1 MNFGPLNADGGERR
15 LNVLI
20 TRSRLRCEVFT
31 NLTADDID
39 LNRTQARGVV
49 AFKRFLKY
57 AQTGIMDVPV
67 GTDRASG
74 SPFEDAVAEALRR
87 AGYTVEG
94 QVGSAGFFIDLAIVD
109 PDRPGR
115 YLLGIE
121 CDGASY
127 HSARSARD
135 RDRLRQQVLEGLGW
149 KIHRIWSTDW
159 FRNADRELK
168 RVVSAIESAAAR
180 GDTTEIPVPVKPET
194 TIERVDLDED
204 DEAVPANSVSAY
216 VLAEPSVR
224 TGGLDLHAV
233 PIERLAGWVVQVVE
247 VEGPVHIE
255 DAIRR
260 ITDAAGIG
268 RIGSRIRAAL
278 EAAIVRASLGGSIE
292 QRGPFLW
299 STGMSEPPL
308 RDRSA
313 IEGRALP
320 NVAPE
325 EIAVAIRTAIANA
338 YGIQQSEVAAAACR
352 LLGFPR
358 LTEDMRATVDPL
370 IESMLTSGQLQ
381 RQGNHVT
388 VA

>member
-1 MNFGPLNADGGERR
+1 
-15 LNVLI
+15 VLI

-39 LNRTQARGVV
+39 LNRSQARGVV

-57 AQTGIMDVPV
+57 AQTGIMDVPEET
-67 GTDRASG
+67 GRESG
-74 SPFEDAVAEALRR
+74 SPFEDAVAQALRE

-94 QVGSAGFFIDLAIVD
+94 QVGSAGFFIDLAVID
-109 PDRPGR
+109 PKKPGR

-149 KIHRIWSTDW
+149 RIHRIWSTDW
-159 FRNADRELK
+159 FRNPDRELK
-168 RVVSAIESAAAR
+168 RVVSAIEDAAAR
-180 GDTTEIPVPVKPET
+180 GDSTEIPVPIRPET
-194 TIERVDLDED
+194 TIERVDADGGED
-204 DEAVPANSVSAY
+204 AQPATGVPAY
-216 VLAEPSVR
+216 VPAALSIR
-224 TGGLDLHAV
+224 TGGLELHAV
-233 PIERLAGWVVQVVE
+233 PVERLAGWVVQVVE
-247 VEGPVHIE
+247 VESPVHID
-255 DAIRR
+255 DAMRR
-260 ITDAAGIG
+260 ITDAADVSRLGG
-268 RIGSRIRAAL
+268 RIRAAL
-278 EAAIVRASLGGSIE
+278 EAAIVRASLDGRIE

-299 STGMSEPPL
+299 LSGMIEPPL
-308 RDRSA
+308 RDRIA
-313 IEGRALP
+313 VEDRALS

-338 YGIQQSEVAAAACR
+338 YGIEQADIAAATCR

-358 LTEDMRATVDPL
+358 MTEDMRAIVDPL
-370 IESMLTSGQLQ
+370 IEAMLASGHLQ
-381 RQGNHVT
+381 RQGHHLT